1 MPFACTHYMHDQ
13 IKASEL
19 CELVCQFPMGASH
32 PKKNCHKILLK
43 STQRC
48 QFSSFADGKYG
59 RVKDNFTIVSNK
71 GIFTTD
77 DKVTN

>member
-1 MPFACTHYMHDQ
+1 MPDQ

-19 CELVCQFPMGASH
+19 CVLVCQFPMGASH
-32 PKKNCHKILLK
+32 PK

-48 QFSSFADGKYG
+48 QFSSFADGKYEM
-59 RVKDNFTIVSNK
+59 VKYNFTIVSNK
-71 GIFTTD
+71 GIITSD